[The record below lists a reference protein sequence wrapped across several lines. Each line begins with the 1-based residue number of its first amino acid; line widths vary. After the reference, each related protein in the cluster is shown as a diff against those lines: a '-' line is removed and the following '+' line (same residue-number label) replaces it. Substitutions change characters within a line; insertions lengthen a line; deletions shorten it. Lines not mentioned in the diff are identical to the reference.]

1 MQWWQIGHCVV
12 QGMKAC
18 MFAFSGTCTP
28 MHMPNEE
35 NLQLLYQSSCVDG
48 EQIDD
53 FCHYSNLGSMTHGN
67 GEIEKLKLRAE
78 DAWIA
83 VRAST
88 MLLEGK
94 STYVQTARKLNMIYS
109 PNIQQQKSNTSIKSV
124 AQLSILRSV
133 IGKKIVIKIIV
144 DCLCYDNRQTT
155 VTTKDEKRDTR
166 LKWFCK
172 GSFR

>member
-1 MQWWQIGHCVV
+1 
-12 QGMKAC
+12 
-18 MFAFSGTCTP
+18 
-28 MHMPNEE
+28 
-35 NLQLLYQSSCVDG
+35 
-48 EQIDD
+48 
-53 FCHYSNLGSMTHGN
+53 
-67 GEIEKLKLRAE
+67 
-78 DAWIA
+78 
-83 VRAST
+83 

-109 PNIQQQKSNTSIKSV
+109 PNIQQEKSNTSIKSV

-144 DCLCYDNRQTT
+144 DCLCYDNRQIT